1 MKTYAITENAPAG
14 IYVSPRHLDICVVE
28 HGERRLNG
36 KPEAR
41 YFRIPFAALIVA
53 GPVLGA
59 LFAFAFPAV
68 IFYAMF
74 SGLFRRVASLRLPS
88 RFTWR
93 AGQAARAGVYVGVN
107 RLTAHHVS
115 APDEPLGGE
124 AGTRY
129 LRIPTPLLLVLSPFL
144 GAAYVIAFPVI
155 AVFTMAAMLVH
166 VVVDAVRE
174 AWERHEHLAD
184 LRWSPAAAY
193 LLPEDE
199 KNGQNT
205 PAENPTA
212 AQVVENDPTLNALQN
227 EIDARREA
235 ESTLNARNSEGTE
248 R

>member
-1 MKTYAITENAPAG
+1 MKSYTTNENAPAG
-14 IYVSPRHLDICVVE
+14 IYVSPRHLDICMVE

-41 YFRIPFAALIVA
+41 YYHIPFAALIIA

-68 IFYAMF
+68 IFY
-74 SGLFRRVASLRLPS
+74 SLFCGACRCVRCVELPS
-88 RFTWR
+88 SLTWR
-93 AGQAARAGVYVGVN
+93 AGQAARTGVYVGVN

-193 LLPEDE
+193 LLPENE
-199 KNGQNT
+199 KNAENAPTTT
-205 PAENPTA
+205 PAPEG
-212 AQVVENDPTLNALQN
+212 DPALSALQS
-227 EIDARREA
+227 EIEARRET
-235 ESTLNARNSEGTE
+235 ESRLNAENSEGSE